1 MKILHIIAGAK
12 QGGAESCAVDTIRAL
27 AAAGIEQIVICR
39 PHPAFLKLVNDCNLE
54 HHFLSFLP
62 MLKWVQKA
70 KINAIIKREKPDL
83 VHSWMN
89 RAASF
94 TPKQTQMPVLG
105 WFGGYYDLKYYKSCD
120 FYMGVT
126 KDIVAHIAAATNQPD
141 KAYVGHVFGT
151 LEPMGEIKKAD
162 YGISEASKVVLLL
175 SRMHWKKGVD
185 LLIDAAAKM
194 DDEVV
199 FLLAGDGP
207 EINTY
212 KAQAKALNL
221 EHRVIFAGWC
231 TDRLGLLGIAD
242 VCVLPSRYEP
252 FGIVIAESWFA
263 NVPLVATKAAGAK
276 HYVHD
281 ERDGLL
287 VEIDDCDGL
296 VTALDRAL
304 NDKSLRAKLVK
315 GGQETYEKLFS
326 RDSVI
331 ATLIESYNDM
341 IKRYAKD
348 KATSTD
354 KPN

>member
-1 MKILHIIAGAK
+1 
-12 QGGAESCAVDTIRAL
+12 
-27 AAAGIEQIVICR
+27 
-39 PHPAFLKLVNDCNLE
+39 
-54 HHFLSFLP
+54 
-62 MLKWVQKA
+62 
-70 KINAIIKREKPDL
+70 
-83 VHSWMN
+83 
-89 RAASF
+89 
-94 TPKQTQMPVLG
+94 
-105 WFGGYYDLKYYKSCD
+105 
-120 FYMGVT
+120 
-126 KDIVAHIAAATNQPD
+126 
-141 KAYVGHVFGT
+141 
-151 LEPMGEIKKAD
+151 MGETKKSD
-162 YGISEASKVVLLL
+162 YGISKASKVVLLL

-231 TDRLGLLGIAD
+231 NDRLGLLDIAD

-263 NVPLVATKAAGAK
+263 NVPLVATKAAGAM
-276 HYVHD
+276 HYVHN
-281 ERDGLL
+281 EQDGLL

-296 VTALDRAL
+296 KTALVRAL
-304 NDKSLRAKLVK
+304 NNKALRAKLIK
-315 GGQETYEKLFS
+315 GGQETYERLFS

-341 IKRYAKD
+341 IYRYAKV
-348 KATSTD
+348 KADSAG